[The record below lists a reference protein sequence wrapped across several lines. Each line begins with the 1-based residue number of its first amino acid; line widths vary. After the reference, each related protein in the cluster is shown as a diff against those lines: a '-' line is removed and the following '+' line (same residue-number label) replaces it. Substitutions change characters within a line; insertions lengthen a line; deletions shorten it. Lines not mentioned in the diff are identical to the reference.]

1 MSRNKFSEV
10 DIAISITLHNEG
22 PLLYKTFRSIAR
34 SIREL
39 REVYP
44 SLTINAYILMDNP
57 DGITVEF
64 VDKYQSLIGG
74 QVDNINVY
82 TKSFGDPSE
91 SRNFLIENALN
102 DGAKYIQIFD
112 GDDLFSRNYLLQS
125 YKVATTANQPVVVM
139 PELVLEMDEWTGL
152 LYSRIYKYQSSSGLG
167 SSMTN
172 MYTTNL
178 YQSQML
184 VDAEIFRK
192 IKYTQ
197 NGSSYRYEDY
207 HILLNILAQGYQ
219 ILVAPL
225 TMKLY
230 RRKTHD
236 SVLNIHD
243 GSSNRC
249 LAPTEFFAP
258 EVFKKQSHLDCERLA
273 MQSQTSWAIRDDK
286 NCPPSCDNYMKLYSS
301 HARNALLH
309 TKYAVVEAVKSARS
323 CFKRAM
329 STVVTIGE
337 KHSSGNHN
345 GNEVTKRNLQ
355 RLADQGFTSE
365 LLEDIKQLNKIDPL
379 AIYNNRDFINFVAV
393 SPIAIPSP
401 VDDIYFN
408 LCNIS
413 DIENITDLLLIPHIT
428 QGGADK
434 AMIELCRTLSKNGR
448 HVLAIATNAGDN
460 NRWASKIREIPN
472 VIFLERDVDFPA
484 NKINDKDLEI
494 MLLRMVQNWPKLK
507 TLTIMNSGVGYNLIN
522 DWHKEIRKFV
532 KIYVHSWCFYIN
544 EYGMTGEPFI
554 TSLVYPYI
562 DCLITDGEAY
572 KKQLMDINGWDGEK
586 ILPIYLPINPVEQK
600 TDYSVKRKIMYAG
613 RFGSQKRIDLI
624 LQSREELAKNNI
636 GIVFYGSVDQSDD
649 LYDSTRDMDLIESS
663 DNTEYAGP
671 FNDFN
676 KLPIN
681 DVDILILPTQY
692 EGLPNI
698 VLEALKANLF
708 VIAGDA
714 GSIGGVVKDYKNGF
728 LVKENGSAEAY
739 KQAILNFYNQQDKLL
754 TPSERLKFNKKILRN
769 HDQDIYEKNIMDV
782 YGK

>member
-1 MSRNKFSEV
+1 MQVV
-10 DIAISITLHNEG
+10 DLAINITLHNEG

-34 SIREL
+34 SIQEL
-39 REVYP
+39 RRGYP

-57 DGITVEF
+57 DELTVEF
-64 VDKYQSLIGG
+64 VNKYQSLIGE

-82 TKSFGDPSE
+82 TKSFGDPGR
-91 SRNFLIENALN
+91 SRNFLIKNALDN
-102 DGAKYIQIFD
+102 GARYIQVFD

-139 PELVLEMDEWTGL
+139 PEFVLEMDEWTGL
-152 LYSRIYKYQSSSGLG
+152 LYGRIYKYQSSSRPG

-230 RRKTHD
+230 RRKTHN
-236 SVLNIHD
+236 SVLSVHD
-243 GSSNRC
+243 NSDGKC
-249 LAPTEFFAP
+249 LAPTKFFTP
-258 EVFKKQSHLDCERLA
+258 EIFREQSHLDCEQFKKQL
-273 MQSQTSWAIRDDK
+273 QTSWAIK
-286 NCPPSCDNYMKLYSS
+286 NDRGCPQSCNNYMKLYNS
-301 HARNALLH
+301 HVRNALLH
-309 TKYAVVEAVKSARS
+309 TKYAVIEAIKSARS
-323 CFKRAM
+323 CFRRSIDKI
-329 STVVTIGE
+329 TIISKTQRDGC
-337 KHSSGNHN
+337 SGD
-345 GNEVTKRNLQ
+345 EITKRNLQ
-355 RLADQGFTSE
+355 RLASQGFTSE

-413 DIENITDLLLIPHIT
+413 DIENITDLLLMPHIT

-472 VIFLERDVDFPA
+472 VIFLERDVDFSA

-507 TLTIMNSGVGYNLIN
+507 TLTVMNSGVGYNLIN
-522 DWHKEIRKFV
+522 NWHKEMCKFV

-572 KKQLMDINGWDGEK
+572 KKQLMDINGWDGKK
-586 ILPIYLPINPVEQK
+586 IRPIYLPINPVEQK
-600 TDYSVKRKIMYAG
+600 TDYSIKRKIMYAG

-636 GIVFYGSVDQSDD
+636 DIVFYGSVDQSDN

-681 DVDILILPTQY
+681 DVDILILPTRY

-698 VLEALKANLF
+698 VLEALKSNLF

-714 GSIGGVVKDYKNGF
+714 GSIDGVVKDYKNGF

-739 KQAILNFYNQQDKLL
+739 KQAILDFYNQQDKLL